1 MAAIRHGSVTLFF
14 DMAEMARGKKVKM
27 RIQLDNGEYITV
39 EVKGMDLLGSLAK
52 MTAVMNEKI
61 DVLQRTLEE
70 VRA

>member
-1 MAAIRHGSVTLFF
+1 MSAIRYGSVTLLF
-14 DMAEMARGKKVKM
+14 DMAEMARGKKVKV
-27 RIQLDNGEYITV
+27 RVQLDNGEYVNVDI
-39 EVKGMDLLGSLAK
+39 KGMDLLGALAK

>member
-1 MAAIRHGSVTLFF
+1 MSAIRHGSVTLLF
-14 DMAEMARGKKVKM
+14 DMAEMARGKKV
-27 RIQLDNGEYITV
+27 RVRVQLDNGEYVNVDI
-39 EVKGMDLLGSLAK
+39 KGMDLLGALAK